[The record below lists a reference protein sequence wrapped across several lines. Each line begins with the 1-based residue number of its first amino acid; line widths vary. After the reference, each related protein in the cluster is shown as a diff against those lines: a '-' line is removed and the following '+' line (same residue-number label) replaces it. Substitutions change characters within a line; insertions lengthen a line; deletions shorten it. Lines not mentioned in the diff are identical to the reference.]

1 MILCIFAK
9 TYLIVE
15 MRLCNTI
22 PARLLA
28 KNKCKQYNT
37 LNTNDLRGGYY
48 AAGNPFNILTYNLLR
63 CHTKAPDGCVVSLPD
78 ATIRHVIHVIAF
90 APGLSRKSVS
100 LDNKFQDRKKAW

>member
-28 KNKCKQYNT
+28 KNKCKRYNT
-37 LNTNDLRGGYY
+37 LNTNDLGGGYY
-48 AAGNPFNILTYNLLR
+48 ATGNPFSILAYSLLR
-63 CHTKAPDGCVVSLPD
+63 CHTKVSDGCVVSLPD

-100 LDNKFQDRKKAW
+100 SDNKFQDRKKAW